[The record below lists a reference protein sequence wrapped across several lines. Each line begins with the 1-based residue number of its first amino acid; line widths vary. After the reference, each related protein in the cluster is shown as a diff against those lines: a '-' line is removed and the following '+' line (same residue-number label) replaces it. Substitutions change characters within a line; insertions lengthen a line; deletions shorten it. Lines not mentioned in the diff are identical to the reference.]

1 LPASSSVNRA
11 TVAATGRGLSLVTTS
26 GIFGLL
32 LRYGNDIGGVGGPSR
47 TSEIRGV
54 SVVIATE
61 TPRIYSRAGVGGAA
75 GTGRNDSGTRRA

>member
-1 LPASSSVNRA
+1 VNRA

-32 LRYGNDIGGVGGPSR
+32 LRYGNDIGGVGR
-47 TSEIRGV
+47 TGEIHGV

-61 TPRIYSRAGVGGAA
+61 TPWIYSRAGAV
-75 GTGRNDSGTRRA
+75 GTGRNDSGTQRA

>member
-1 LPASSSVNRA
+1 
-11 TVAATGRGLSLVTTS
+11 LVTTS

-32 LRYGNDIGGVGGPSR
+32 LRYGNDIGGLSR
-47 TSEIRGV
+47 TGEIHGV

-61 TPRIYSRAGVGGAA
+61 TPWIYSRAGVGGAA